1 MNMAEQLVSKIEVEA
16 QKYHDEYFM
25 GFDGDY
31 KDAAVIH
38 QSMFVDTCEAIAVPY
53 EVMADAEDC
62 PRSWY
67 VQVTATDGSTAIHP
81 NHS

>member
-1 MNMAEQLVSKIEVEA
+1 MAEQLVLKIEVEA
-16 QKYHDEYFM
+16 RKYHNEYFM

-38 QSMFVDTCEAIAVPY
+38 QNMFVDTCDVLN
-53 EVMADAEDC
+53 VSCNVWVDAEDC

-67 VQVTATDGSTAIHP
+67 VRVTAADGSTATHP
-81 NHS
+81 KRD